1 MRNSTKFIISILLI
15 SLILALFFIIF
26 YDISIKKK
34 NLYKTNT
41 NNKTYIKKDIN
52 TTKNIIKYKN
62 KKQNININIK
72 NMKKLEKKPIKLKEK
87 KKYSLEKTE
96 KKEFEKKIRKLE
108 NLYNPNI
115 NNQ

>member
-52 TTKNIIKYKN
+52 TTKNIIKYKYKYQKYEKTR
-62 KKQNININIK
+62 KKTYK
-72 NMKKLEKKPIKLKEK
+72 VKRE
-87 KKYSLEKTE
+87 KKYSLEKT
-96 KKEFEKKIRKLE
+96 
-108 NLYNPNI
+108 
-115 NNQ
+115 

>member
-52 TTKNIIKYKN
+52 SNET
-62 KKQNININIK
+62 
-72 NMKKLEKKPIKLKEK
+72 
-87 KKYSLEKTE
+87 
-96 KKEFEKKIRKLE
+96 
-108 NLYNPNI
+108 
-115 NNQ
+115 